1 MGPEKM
7 QQQFYSDEQLTQ
19 ELLSGPIQE
28 GAKASGKML
37 IKLRSAKQKTYTK
50 MSLESAK
57 IWHYHPESLICV
69 ENALITK
76 TCGP

>member
-1 MGPEKM
+1 M

-28 GAKASGKML
+28 GAKTSGKML
-37 IKLRSAKQKTYTK
+37 IKLRSAKQKNHIFHTK

-57 IWHYHPESLICV
+57 I
-69 ENALITK
+69 
-76 TCGP
+76 